1 MHEIPSAIHNP
12 RAIDKQNGQPMGDLE
27 PTNSTGPYA
36 LLWQVSPPPLPQ
48 SINGVN
54 ANLLA
59 VPTFEGV
66 VQAVYQ
72 SASVAVSPARTI
84 NMLNEEYMIIDQYY
98 FNRITRRALGGGN
111 MTIQCF

>member
-98 FNRITRRALGGGN
+98 FNTITRRALGGGN